1 MRHHKKF
8 KLYDVVITI
17 LLTPL
22 LHRICF
28 VKLVI
33 FRDWARTKG
42 DLHIDKDVK
51 ILFILKRTVKLT
63 V

>member
-1 MRHHKKF
+1 MEDILCVRHHKKF
-8 KLYDVVITI
+8 ELYDVVINI
-17 LLTPL
+17 LLTLL

-42 DLHIDKDVK
+42 DLHTDKDVQ
-51 ILFILKRTVKLT
+51 I
-63 V
+63 